1 MILHELFR
9 VVSRFPRYISC
20 YIAESRLSL
29 GQLEPG
35 TGFITVIDH
44 FLSLKFAKAL
54 NGKMYQK
61 SILVSKK
68 GNLPYLIWLTFRDF
82 NHYYSHLIT
91 DP

>member
-35 TGFITVIDH
+35 TGFITVADH
-44 FLSLKFAKAL
+44 FVSEICESSKWK
-54 NGKMYQK
+54 N
-61 SILVSKK
+61 VSKVH
-68 GNLPYLIWLTFRDF
+68 FSF
-82 NHYYSHLIT
+82 
-91 DP
+91 